1 METFELLEV
10 TADIGIEC
18 KGSTIK
24 ELFNAALS
32 GLYYIVYDLLL
43 DYNILKYRA
52 NKVLNTSSK
61 EIEDILFSIL
71 DEAIYNIYQKRELI
85 KIDEIKLE
93 SNFIKYTTY
102 YCNFKIENEV
112 KAVTLHNF
120 KVEWLEYNKLWQ
132 ATIIFDV

>member
-1 METFELLEV
+1 METFKLLEV
-10 TADIGIEC
+10 TADIGFEC

-32 GLYYIVYDLLL
+32 GLYYIVYDLLI
-43 DYNILKYRA
+43 DYNVLKYKGT
-52 NKVLNTSSK
+52 KVLDIAEK
-61 EIEDILFSIL
+61 EIEDILFNTL
-71 DEAIYNIYQKRELI
+71 DEAIYNIYQKREVI

-93 SNFIKYTTY
+93 SNFLKYTTY
-102 YCNFKIENEV
+102 SCNFKIENEV

-120 KVEWLEYNKLWQ
+120 KVEWSEYNKLWQ